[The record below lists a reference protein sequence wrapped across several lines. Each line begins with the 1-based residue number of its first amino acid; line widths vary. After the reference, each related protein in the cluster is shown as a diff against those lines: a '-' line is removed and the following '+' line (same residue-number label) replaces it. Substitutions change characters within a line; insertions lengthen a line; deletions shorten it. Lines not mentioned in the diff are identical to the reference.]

1 MRHHL
6 CQLNVSA
13 FLNNSQVC
21 RQLDGL
27 SHFHFTPKPVV
38 LESRVFG
45 SGPESALPSLSLE
58 DIIPSTE
65 SSSAMLAPEEVRGSL
80 ATTAATATATAT
92 ADLRDCDTCFDCE

>member
-1 MRHHL
+1 MAKSSCSLLRLSLTH
-6 CQLNVSA
+6 S
-13 FLNNSQVC
+13 NSIQVC

-45 SGPESALPSLSLE
+45 SGPENALPSLSLE

-65 SSSAMLAPEEVRGSL
+65 SSSALLAPEEVR
-80 ATTAATATATAT
+80 
-92 ADLRDCDTCFDCE
+92 DC